1 MTNINCKRITITRGE
16 LMQWL
21 VLQNL
26 LQYYLPV
33 LLSVITAQ
41 VCLANQFSQ
50 SLVAIQL
57 LVFDPHYRAI
67 MGQKVI

>member
-26 LQYYLPV
+26 LQYYLLLLLRSV
-33 LLSVITAQ
+33 LPTN
-41 VCLANQFSQ
+41 LANLW
-50 SLVAIQL
+50 SLFNCWYLILIIEL
-57 LVFDPHYRAI
+57 LWAR
-67 MGQKVI
+67 K

>member
-1 MTNINCKRITITRGE
+1 MVGAAEPPPI
-16 LMQWL
+16 
-21 VLQNL
+21 
-26 LQYYLPV
+26 
-33 LLSVITAQ
+33 LSVITAQ